1 MKVVSTAVDLYWVM
15 GTSAGKLEK
24 QGHRT
29 RGEITRENILA
40 AARARFAADGYERA
54 TIRLIAADAAIDP
67 ALVMRYFGNKESL
80 FAEAAE
86 FDLALPAMK
95 DTPLREA
102 GAALAGHFFDRW
114 ENDAGLQALLRAST
128 GNEAAA
134 QKMRAIFG
142 RQVRPAIAALTGDR
156 AAAGLRAALVSTQ
169 LLGFGFAR
177 YVLRLPAVAGLSR
190 SQACAWM
197 GPTLQRYLTQELPSG
212 SRPLDP

>member
-1 MKVVSTAVDLYWVM
+1 MSTAGDKPQ
-15 GTSAGKLEK
+15 AAPP
-24 QGHRT
+24 RT

-54 TIRLIAADAAIDP
+54 TIRAIAAEAGIDP

-95 DTPLREA
+95 NTPLREA

-114 ENDAGLQALLRAST
+114 ENDAGLQALLRAAAS
-128 GNEAAA
+128 NEAAA
-134 QKMRAIFG
+134 EKMRSIFG
-142 RQVRPAIAALTGDR
+142 RQVRPAIAALTGDSST
-156 AAAGLRAALVSTQ
+156 ANLRAALVATQ

-190 SQACAWM
+190 LQACEWL
-197 GPTLQRYLTQELPSG
+197 GPTLQRYLTQDAAAP
-212 SRPLDP
+212 RA